1 MFKLYR
7 ARHMRAEG
15 FGSSVIRRI
24 GDFVREHRNQILTFG
39 MGAALAG
46 TIFAGEPAVAY
57 ADQISDTT
65 TPVTNEQVVSN
76 ENLEQSNDVITEA
89 VEQTQ
94 TPVQSTSEVSTPAP
108 VSEPVQSAPVQ
119 EAPIETE
126 TPVQETAP
134 VQEVQIETETPVQE
148 TTPVENTDVSSE
160 PVIEESTNVETQTDV
175 KEQASAGI
183 NEEINSR
190 VPEIGSEET
199 SVNEDSKQEETV
211 NEMAGINEE
220 INSRVPEIGSEEAT
234 VNEDSQD
241 QMGIVSENPVSVS
254 ETDTDQATS
263 EVEEE
268 NKQEVTGNA
277 TSSEQTENTTSN
289 EMVSYGSYQVMQKDG
304 SLFIIGDI
312 PEDQL
317 DQLLSDLTAKYGE
330 EAANGAQVLNYD
342 FVNAVTETVGE
353 NVSLVQSGLTAVRDE
368 NGVITVMDADGNVVT
383 SWQAQDV
390 KEENQEVENT
400 QEENDIQVS
409 QDTTIPNDYVHK
421 DFEVNTDEYLV
432 IENADGSY
440 TLALGGVGL
449 SGNQIQ
455 DLISKLQSDGII
467 PADAVVTPGVLP
479 SKPTDEMIEQG
490 ILDRVSQ
497 IGDYYIGTQDGVNYT
512 VYAADGT
519 VLDTI
524 IKYQEQK
531 LEENYDTSK
540 DPDAEVG
547 DKADV
552 DEPGDEIPGDKPEE
566 PTPDEPTPD
575 EPTPDEPTPD
585 EPTPDEPTP
594 DEPKKEIPPT
604 SKSDVPQTGDPTLVS
619 AGIGALG
626 AAAAGAAALKNRKDK
641 KEDKGERQ
649 LTLIAGGKEE
659 DTFNDLYKKYSAL
672 PNYDDL
678 EAMSQAWTESKEGK
692 EWRQTHSKGRTR

>member
-7 ARHMRAEG
+7 AKHMRAEG
-15 FGSSVIRRI
+15 FRSSVMRRI

-39 MGAALAG
+39 MGTVLAG
-46 TIFAGEPAVAY
+46 AIFAGEPAVAY

-76 ENLEQSNDVITEA
+76 EGLEQSNDAIAEA
-89 VEQTQ
+89 VEQAQ

-108 VSEPVQSAPVQ
+108 VSEPVQSAPTETATPVQESAPVQ
-119 EAPIETE
+119 EAPTETA
-126 TPVQETAP
+126 TPVQEAAP
-134 VQEVQIETETPVQE
+134 VEK
-148 TTPVENTDVSSE
+148 TDVSSE
-160 PVIEESTNVETQTDV
+160 PAAEESTNEETQTDV
-175 KEQASAGI
+175 KEQTSTGI

-190 VPEIGSEET
+190 VPEIDPEET
-199 SVNEDSKQEETV
+199 NVNEDLKQEETV
-211 NEMAGINEE
+211 NETGINEE
-220 INSRVPEIGSEEAT
+220 IDSRVPEIGSEEAT

-263 EVEEE
+263 EVED
-268 NKQEVTGNA
+268 NKQEVTDNT
-277 TSSEQTENTTSN
+277 TSSEQTENTSSN

-330 EAANGAQVLNYD
+330 AAANGAQVLNYD

-353 NVSLVQSGLTAVRDE
+353 NVPLAQSGLTAVRDE

-479 SKPTDEMIEQG
+479 SKPTDEMKEQG

-497 IGDYYIGTQDGVNYT
+497 VGDYYIATQDGVNYT

-519 VLDTI
+519 ALDTI

-531 LEENYDTSK
+531 LEENYEASK

-552 DEPGDEIPGDKPEE
+552 DEPGDEIPGDKPE
-566 PTPDEPTPD
+566 EPTPD

-649 LTLIAGGKEE
+649 LTLIDGGKEK
-659 DTFNDLYKKYSAL
+659 DTFDNLYKKYSEL

-678 EAMSQAWTESKEGK
+678 EAMSQAWTESKEGE
-692 EWRQTHSKGRTR
+692 EWKQTHSKGRTR